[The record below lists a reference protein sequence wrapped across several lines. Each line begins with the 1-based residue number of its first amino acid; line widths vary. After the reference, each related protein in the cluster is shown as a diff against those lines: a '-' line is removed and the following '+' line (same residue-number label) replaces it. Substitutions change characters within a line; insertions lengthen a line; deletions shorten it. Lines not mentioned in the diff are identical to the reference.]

1 MLFDNREVKHS
12 VFESLSLLNL
22 KSKTPKTNAATYRD
36 YRRIRIRI
44 DWRIKE
50 EDYKFTEL

>member
-22 KSKTPKTNAATYRD
+22 KSKTPKKNAATYRD